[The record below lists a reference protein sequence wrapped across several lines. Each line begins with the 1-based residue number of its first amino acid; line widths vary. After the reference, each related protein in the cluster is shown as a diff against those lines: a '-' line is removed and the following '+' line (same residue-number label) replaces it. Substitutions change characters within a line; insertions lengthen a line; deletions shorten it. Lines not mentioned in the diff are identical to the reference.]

1 MQTLLKI
8 YTPVPASSSCVMPMP
23 LDLATLQAIASMIVL
38 LNVTSV
44 MMGASKLQRL
54 VSG

>member
-8 YTPVPASSSCVMPMP
+8 YAPVPVSSSCVMLMP
-23 LDLATLQAIASMIVL
+23 PDLATLQAIASMIAL
-38 LNVTSV
+38 LNAISV
-44 MMGASKLQRL
+44 MMGASKRQRL

>member
-8 YTPVPASSSCVMPMP
+8 YAPVPASSSCVMLMP
-23 LDLATLQAIASMIVL
+23 LDLATLQAIASTIVL
-38 LNVTSV
+38 ANAISA
-44 MMGASKLQRL
+44 MMGARKRQRL